1 LEDSQIKALK
11 QEAYIFKTMVKA
23 TESSIWLCGIFGG
36 LMAGL
41 LEEAGCFTVFK
52 TVLKR
57 NYIKAAVVLANFG
70 VTR

>member
-1 LEDSQIKALK
+1 
-11 QEAYIFKTMVKA
+11 MVKA